1 MISTS
6 VRMLKAAWPL
16 ISLALIVIGIA
27 LVASIAPIT
36 IQRRVAEAFVTLVAV
51 VGLYIF
57 VGNSGFLSFGNVSF
71 MAIGAYVSAI
81 LTMRP
86 AAKTMFLPG
95 LPEIIKTSQWSVI
108 PAALAGGLAAALIG
122 FLVGIPL
129 MRLSGIAASIATFA
143 LLSITRIGIGNWDSV
158 TGGQN
163 SLMGLPIYT
172 TVWVGLGW
180 ALLAMASAF
189 FYQETRSGL
198 ILRAT
203 REDEVAARA
212 VGSNIYRH
220 RMIAFVISAFFSAI
234 AGVLLGH
241 YLGVV
246 RIETFY
252 LDLTFNVVAILV
264 IGGTGSLAGAVFGTI
279 AIATMSELLR
289 QIEVGF
295 QIGAFHVGA
304 PAGLADVVVA
314 LGMLLIILF
323 RPKGITNGRELSWPW
338 RGAEAAAT
346 DDDDVEKENAPLPS
360 KRSSPEVFKP
370 GNLVRNAVSHN
381 AKEQST

>member
-1 MISTS
+1 MTNAGLRLLRA
-6 VRMLKAAWPL
+6 VWPL
-16 ISLALIVIGIA
+16 LSLALVVIAIA
-27 LVASIAPIT
+27 MIASVAPIT
-36 IQRRVAEAFVTLVAV
+36 GQRRVAEAFVTLVAV

-57 VGNSGFLSFGNVSF
+57 VGNSGFVSFGNVSF

-86 AAKTMFLPG
+86 AAKAVFLPG
-95 LPEIIKTSQWSVI
+95 LPELIKSAQWSAV
-108 PAALAGGLAAALIG
+108 PAALAGGCVAAVLA

-163 SLMGLPIYT
+163 SLMGFPIYT
-172 TVWVGLGW
+172 TVWIGLAW
-180 ALLAMASAF
+180 ALLAMATAF

-212 VGSNIYRH
+212 VGSNIHRH

-252 LDLTFNVVAILV
+252 LDLTFNIVAILV

-279 AIATMSELLR
+279 AISTMAELLR
-289 QIEVGF
+289 HVEIGF
-295 QIGAFHVGA
+295 QIGDLHISA

-323 RPKGITNGRELSWPW
+323 RPKGITNGREMPWPFHS
-338 RGAEAAAT
+338 GKSVTTGNPAHS
-346 DDDDVEKENAPLPS
+346 NANGTQVFAGSDLVSEQRPS
-360 KRSSPEVFKP
+360 P
-370 GNLVRNAVSHN
+370 
-381 AKEQST
+381 Q